1 VLALAGVIAG
11 GRIQIKEFRVVS
23 SRSRCDAAVFSGPIQ
38 MHRTAGKCAGILSC
52 STPRPTRVTD

>member
-1 VLALAGVIAG
+1 MGVGVSRVIAG

-38 MHRTAGKCAGILSC
+38 MPRIAGKCAEILSC
-52 STPRPTRVTD
+52 CGQDGQG